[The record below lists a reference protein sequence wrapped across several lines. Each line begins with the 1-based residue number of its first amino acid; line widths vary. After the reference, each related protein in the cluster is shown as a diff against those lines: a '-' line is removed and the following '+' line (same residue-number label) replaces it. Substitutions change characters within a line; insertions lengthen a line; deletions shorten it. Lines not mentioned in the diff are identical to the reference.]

1 MSPESELLRNEPR
14 STARSTSRAAG
25 KKIERTT
32 VRELTDPADP
42 AVRRAY
48 ALLKQT
54 FHRGERVALREW
66 LGSLEESRNGL
77 ATDTAWHLLVAEQGS
92 KVVGLASGTY
102 LGNVNIGV
110 IGYLAMVPEV
120 RSRGIGSRLR
130 ARLRTRFARD
140 AERIAGEPLAAI
152 IGEVSAKNR
161 WLRSLASRPEVL
173 VLDFPY
179 FQPKLTDDDEP
190 SPFVLYYESL
200 RGQRERLPVGELRRI
215 LYTVWR
221 RVYRIGRPLD
231 RPAFRLMLRAL
242 ANRRTVG
249 RYKLQPPATT

>member
-1 MSPESELLRNEPR
+1 MPPEPR
-14 STARSTSRAAG
+14 VPRTSATAATRATP
-25 KKIERTT
+25 RTT
-32 VRELTDPADP
+32 IRELTNPADP
-42 AVRRAY
+42 ALRRAY

-66 LGSLEESRNGL
+66 IGSLEESQHRL
-77 ATDTAWHLLVAEQGS
+77 ASDTAWHLLVAEQGT

-120 RSRGIGSRLR
+120 RSQGIGSRLR
-130 ARLRTRFARD
+130 VRLRTRFARD
-140 AERIAGEPLAAI
+140 AERIAGTPLAAV

-179 FQPKLTDDDEP
+179 FQPKLTEDDEP
-190 SPFVLYYESL
+190 SPYILYYESL
-200 RGQRERLPVGELRRI
+200 RGQRDRLPVGELRRI

-221 RVYRIGRPLD
+221 RVYRIGRPLE

-242 ANRRTVG
+242 AKRRTVG
-249 RYKLQPPATT
+249 RYKLKPRTDS

>member
-1 MSPESELLRNEPR
+1 MPPAPPPSR
-14 STARSTSRAAG
+14 TAHRHGARVS
-25 KKIERTT
+25 I
-32 VRELTDPADP
+32 REITDPTDP

-54 FHRGERVALREW
+54 FDRGERVALREW
-66 LGSLEESRNGL
+66 IGSLEESSHRL
-77 ATDTAWHLLVAEQGS
+77 AADTAWHLLVAEQGTQ
-92 KVVGLASGTY
+92 VVGLASGTY

-130 ARLRTRFARD
+130 ARLRARFTRD
-140 AERIAGEPLAAI
+140 AQRLARRPLDAI
-152 IGEVSAKNR
+152 IGEVSSTNR

-179 FQPKLTDDDEP
+179 FQPRLSEDDEP
-190 SPFVLYYESL
+190 SPYILYYESL
-200 RGQRERLPVGELRRI
+200 TGPRDRLAVGELRRI

-221 RVYRIGRPLD
+221 RVYRIARPME

-242 ANRRTVG
+242 AKRRTVG
-249 RYKLQPPATT
+249 RYKLKPRAPS